1 MPKPKK
7 PNIFEQ
13 RRRAIDA
20 ASGWGEE
27 AKPKKPVKKPVKTV
41 KTVKRGY

>member
-1 MPKPKK
+1 MKKDKK

-20 ASGWGEE
+20 ASGWGDEP
-27 AKPKKPVKKPVKTV
+27 KPKKAVKKPAKA
-41 KTVKRGY
+41 KKRSY

>member
-13 RRRAIDA
+13 RRRSIDA

-27 AKPKKPVKKPVKTV
+27 APPKPKKAVKKPAKP
-41 KTVKRGY
+41 VKRGY